1 MNVLLISKLRI
12 AYINYEILL
21 AGDYFGIV
29 SKGAKQQR

>member
-1 MNVLLISKLRI
+1 MNVLLTSELHI

-21 AGDYFGIV
+21 EGDYFRIV